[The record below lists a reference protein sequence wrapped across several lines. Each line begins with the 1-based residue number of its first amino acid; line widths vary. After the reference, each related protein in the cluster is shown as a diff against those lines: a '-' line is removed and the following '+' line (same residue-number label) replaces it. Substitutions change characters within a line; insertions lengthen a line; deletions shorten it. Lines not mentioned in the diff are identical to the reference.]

1 MPKIDIVIPTYNRS
15 NYLKSAIDSVLK
27 QTCQEFDL
35 YILDNC
41 SNDNTREVVESFS
54 SDKIKYIVNESNL
67 GMVGNWNRA
76 LETGNNDLLNI
87 FHDDDMLEPDF
98 VSKVLDFYDKH
109 SDVIFLHTAV
119 TIIDNENKKIKQQVS
134 NYSIIMSGLDFFILY
149 LKKGVC
155 VICPS
160 VVIDRS
166 KIPSNVYFDTSLPF
180 TADLNFWIRISKFGM
195 VGYINERLLRYRRH
209 EESTSASLYRNFEI
223 KIQDRFHY
231 KNFLELEILSRGV
244 SKSYLS
250 VSNSYIARMLLADI
264 WWLRLYGTSLK
275 NTFRKL
281 SLVVNKH
288 ISVIKSPQFWLT
300 ILKIFIPLTLLH
312 IVRTIKNRIKSIL

>member
-119 TIIDNENKKIKQQVS
+119 TIIDNENKKIKQQ
-134 NYSIIMSGLDFFILY
+134 
-149 LKKGVC
+149 
-155 VICPS
+155 
-160 VVIDRS
+160 
-166 KIPSNVYFDTSLPF
+166 
-180 TADLNFWIRISKFGM
+180 
-195 VGYINERLLRYRRH
+195 E
-209 EESTSASLYRNFEI
+209 
-223 KIQDRFHY
+223 
-231 KNFLELEILSRGV
+231 
-244 SKSYLS
+244 
-250 VSNSYIARMLLADI
+250 
-264 WWLRLYGTSLK
+264 
-275 NTFRKL
+275 
-281 SLVVNKH
+281 
-288 ISVIKSPQFWLT
+288 
-300 ILKIFIPLTLLH
+300 
-312 IVRTIKNRIKSIL
+312 